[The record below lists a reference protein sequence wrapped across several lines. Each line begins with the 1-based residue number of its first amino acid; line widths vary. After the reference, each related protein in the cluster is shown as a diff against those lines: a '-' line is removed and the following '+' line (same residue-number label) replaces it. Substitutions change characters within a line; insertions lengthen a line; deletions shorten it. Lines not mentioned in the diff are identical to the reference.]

1 MCVIGVCVGGVVW
14 KWVRLHTWSWVM
26 GMEKCALGTGWA
38 MHGMRGGIYSRVHS
52 KVTIPVGP

>member
-1 MCVIGVCVGGVVW
+1 
-14 KWVRLHTWSWVM
+14 M